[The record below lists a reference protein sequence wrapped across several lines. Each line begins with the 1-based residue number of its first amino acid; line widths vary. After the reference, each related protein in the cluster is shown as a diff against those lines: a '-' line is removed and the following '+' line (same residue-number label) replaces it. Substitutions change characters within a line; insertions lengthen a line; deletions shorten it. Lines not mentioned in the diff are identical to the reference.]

1 MTERTL
7 IIGNK
12 NYSSWSLR
20 PWLALKQAGV
30 DFTEVKL
37 SLGAP
42 EAKAELRRYSPT
54 GRVPVL
60 MDGALMIWESLSICE
75 YVAEC
80 FPEANLWP
88 KDRHARAH
96 ARSISN
102 EMHAGF
108 AELRQTMPMD
118 LRTRYPRKE
127 PTLAVQV
134 DIDRI
139 TDIWQHC
146 RQHFGRDGDGDL
158 LFGSFTIADAM
169 FAPVVT
175 RFVTYDVPLA
185 PICRAYAEAILAL
198 PAMQEWIKE
207 AGEETERV
215 TPGLSGPV

>member
-20 PWLALKQAGV
+20 PWLALRQAGI

-37 SLGAP
+37 SLGASP
-42 EAKAELRRYSPT
+42 EIKAELRRNSPT

-60 MDGALMIWESLSICE
+60 MDGDLMIWESLSICE

-108 AELRQTMPMD
+108 ADLRQAMPMD
-118 LRTRYPRKE
+118 IRSRYPWKE
-127 PTLAVQV
+127 ATLAVQA

-139 TDIWQHC
+139 IDIWQHC
-146 RQHFGRDGDGDL
+146 RQHYGKDGDF
-158 LFGSFTIADAM
+158 LFGPFTIADAM

-175 RFVTYDVPLA
+175 RFVTYDVPLE

-198 PAMQEWIKE
+198 PAMQSWIE
-207 AGEETERV
+207 AAGEETEQV
-215 TPGLSGPV
+215 TPGLQGPV

>member
-1 MTERTL
+1 MIERTL

-20 PWLALKQAGV
+20 PWLALRQAGI

-42 EAKAELRRYSPT
+42 ETKAELRHYSPT

-60 MDGALMIWESLSICE
+60 MDGDLMIWESLSICE

-88 KDRHARAH
+88 KDCHVRAH

-108 AELRQTMPMD
+108 ADLRQTMPMD
-118 LRTRYPRKE
+118 VRTRYPRKE
-127 PTLAVQV
+127 LTLAVQA

-146 RQHFGRDGDGDL
+146 RQHYGKDGDF

-175 RFVTYDVPLA
+175 RFVTYDVPLE

-198 PAMQEWIKE
+198 PAMQSWIE
-207 AGEETERV
+207 AACEETEQV
-215 TPGLSGPV
+215 TPGLQGPV

>member
-20 PWLALKQAGV
+20 PWLVLRQVGV

-37 SLGAP
+37 SLGVP

-60 MDGALMIWESLSICE
+60 MDGDLMIWESLSICE

-80 FPEANLWP
+80 FPEADLWP
-88 KDRHARAH
+88 KDRKVRAH

-108 AELRQTMPMD
+108 ADLRQTMPMD
-118 LRTRYPRKE
+118 VRTRYPRKE
-127 PTLAVQV
+127 PTLAVQA

-146 RQHFGRDGDGDL
+146 RQHYEQDGDF

-175 RFVTYDVPLA
+175 RFVTYDVPLD
-185 PICRAYAEAILAL
+185 PVCRKYVEAILTL
-198 PAMQEWIKE
+198 PAMQEWIKA
-207 AGEETERV
+207 AGEETEQL
-215 TPGLSGPV
+215 TPGLKGPT